1 MGPSL
6 CITSSKIHWL
16 LPPKN
21 ILLPP
26 FLLQL
31 FSPTFKTYISADIL
45 FMIALKDV
53 SNIRL
58 FSTIF
63 LSSFLL
69 YPQLQ
74 LPQQNI
80 AIMDDLTTVFL
91 GGLYLKHL
99 PPLSSYSWQKVLR
112 ECAKYKDDP
121 LNPSPSWNRPICLL
135 LRITQIILLNTL
147 YHPKVLWVVVNT

>member
-1 MGPSL
+1 
-6 CITSSKIHWL
+6 
-16 LPPKN
+16 
-21 ILLPP
+21 
-26 FLLQL
+26 
-31 FSPTFKTYISADIL
+31 
-45 FMIALKDV
+45 MIALKDV

-99 PPLSSYSWQKVLR
+99 SPLSSYSGQKVLR

-121 LNPSPSWNRPICLL
+121 LNPSPS
-135 LRITQIILLNTL
+135 
-147 YHPKVLWVVVNT
+147 